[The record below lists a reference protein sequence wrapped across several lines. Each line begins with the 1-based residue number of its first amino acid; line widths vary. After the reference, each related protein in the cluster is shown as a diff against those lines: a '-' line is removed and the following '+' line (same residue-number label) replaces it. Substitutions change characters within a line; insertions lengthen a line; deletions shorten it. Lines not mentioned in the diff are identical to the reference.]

1 MNKKEVSEIKK
12 LFKPENMTGG
22 GKIVGCYVEGCEKQR
37 LMTFNKSLFTLP
49 DEELFKYIELLKAS
63 LSGGL
68 GKTLHNLE
76 FPLDESRPD
85 GAESFLRYVVE
96 SGLND
101 GDLLSEMYDKIIEHC
116 ELQERYIILVYR
128 DTYDVPGKALDGA
141 ELEDSDEVYDY
152 MLCMICPVTLSKGG
166 LAVDH
171 KKEDIID
178 GIRNWNIGKPMH
190 AFLYPAFND
199 RATDLHSTL
208 YFTKKVE
215 EQGLVENF
223 LCCESIISSKAQKT
237 FMEDMITEVFG
248 EDCKYETV
256 ESIIEDLNSVREFD
270 ENKKIGINDIEKIL
284 SNAGADEDGLERFR
298 AIYNS
303 KIGEDK
309 KLLPTNLIGN
319 ERVDVSCNDLV
330 LKVSSDRT
338 GMIETRII
346 DGRPCLVVQID
357 GLLTVDNIPVYTK
370 SEN

>member
-1 MNKKEVSEIKK
+1 MNKKEISEIKK
-12 LFKPENMTGG
+12 QFKPENFTGN

-37 LMTFNKSLFTLP
+37 LMTFDKAIYSIP

-76 FPLDESRPD
+76 FPLEESKPD
-85 GAESFLRYVVE
+85 GSETFLRYVVE

-101 GDLLSEMYDKIIEHC
+101 EDLLSEMYDKIIEHC
-116 ELQERYIILVYR
+116 DMQERYIILIYR

-141 ELEDSDEVYDY
+141 ELEDSGDVYDY
-152 MLCMICPVTLSKGG
+152 MICMICPVTLSKAG
-166 LAVDH
+166 LAVDY
-171 KKEDIID
+171 KKEDIVD

-223 LCCESIISSKAQKT
+223 LCCESIISSKEQKT
-237 FMEDMITEVFG
+237 FMEDMVTEVFG

-256 ESIIEDLNSVREFD
+256 ESIIEDLYTVKGMD
-270 ENKKIGINDIEKIL
+270 ENKKVGMSEIEKML
-284 SNAGADEDGLERFR
+284 SKAGADEEGIERFR
-298 AIYNS
+298 AIYES
-303 KIGEDK
+303 RIGENK
-309 KLLPTNLIGN
+309 KLLPTNLLGN
-319 ERVDVSCNDLV
+319 DKVDVSCVDLN
-330 LKVSSDRT
+330 LKVSTDRT
-338 GMIETRII
+338 SMVQTRII
-346 DGRPCLVVQID
+346 DGRPCLVIQID
-357 GLLTVDNIPVYTK
+357 GTLTVDNIPVYTK
-370 SEN
+370 EQ